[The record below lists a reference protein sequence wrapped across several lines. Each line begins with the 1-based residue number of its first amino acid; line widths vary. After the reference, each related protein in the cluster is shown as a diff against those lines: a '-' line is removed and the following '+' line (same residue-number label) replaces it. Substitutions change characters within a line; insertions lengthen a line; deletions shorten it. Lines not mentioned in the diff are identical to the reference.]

1 MTEVGYEW
9 TANDMSN
16 LVTISAAAAAS
27 VLLVLFKSRCSSIS
41 LCWGLWTCS
50 RVLKDTDETE
60 DDDEDDE
67 APREEELSPPVRV
80 GP

>member
-1 MTEVGYEW
+1 MTEAGYEW

-50 RVLKDTDETE
+50 RVLRDTAAAE
-60 DDDEDDE
+60 DDDEDFK
-67 APREEELSPPVRV
+67 LSRPHAHCSRKK
-80 GP
+80 